1 MLIPL
6 FSDPVDLP
14 ESEKLTLSL
23 CCCKDRPSVWKAIYF
38 ECLTSGKHFLE
49 QVLVSW
55 AFNVWLLGCSLIVFN
70 HVGRKLSNA
79 IVHVCSW
86 QVTAL
91 DLIKHEE
98 LDQLR
103 DLLKL
108 EFRPLSRLLL
118 LLGWNHCRSL
128 SSAKMLLSILH
139 LDQVRRPPPPAAVAV
154 ASADQFFY
162 FSRHQRTTL
171 SFRSLP
177 ISSPLSWDSWNGVN
191 TTTRELAFWVFQS
204 LYYCC

>member
-139 LDQVRRPPPPAAVAV
+139 LDQVRRPPPQLPWLLLQLTSSFTFPGTSERLCPSGVCR
-154 ASADQFFY
+154 Y
-162 FSRHQRTTL
+162 PLL
-171 SFRSLP
+171 SVGTP
-177 ISSPLSWDSWNGVN
+177 GMV
-191 TTTRELAFWVFQS
+191 
-204 LYYCC
+204 